1 MFAARGGQYQGTPAD
16 TQTGFIHTFF
26 NFIGIRDIEFVY
38 AEGLSMGEAP
48 REVALKKAAAQIERL
63 AA

>member
-1 MFAARGGQYQGTPAD
+1 MT
-16 TQTGFIHTFF
+16 TFL

-38 AEGLSMGEAP
+38 AEGLNLGEQQK
-48 REVALKKAAAQIERL
+48 RESLARAGQEIERL